1 LIKKRIIH
9 KKYISLLK
17 KNNDFDICPTPD
29 YSKNNKWLNILKIN
43 NSKKNNKKNLIL
55 RFLKNNIFVRPI
67 WKLNHLQK
75 QFKNCQTYRIKN
87 AIKLH
92 NESIC
97 LPSSY
102 HLKTLDLER
111 VISIL
116 N

>member
-1 LIKKRIIH
+1 M
-9 KKYISLLK
+9 
-17 KNNDFDICPTPD
+17 
-29 YSKNNKWLNILKIN
+29 NILKIKN
-43 NSKKNNKKNLIL
+43 LKKNNKKKLISKFIKNL
-55 RFLKNNIFVRPI
+55 IFVRPI

-75 QFKNCQTYRIKN
+75 QFKNCQTYRIEN

-102 HLKTLDLER
+102 HLKTLDLKR